1 MSTKH
6 NYTNPAFC
14 QNSEFYPVPSANKAV
29 AAKTTTN
36 PYGQKEPVEAI
47 YNRSLQINFN
57 GNATTRY
64 DSRDGNGPLRMQ
76 RSMSTRSVATKRTTT
91 TAAANKT
98 EQNIPTIHQQLHRQQ
113 QQHYERQQQQQQ
125 QSTVPQ
131 RPLKQGNHTHVV
143 EPFEMRSGSG
153 RYALVPVE
161 ELSTDLNSRYAIVPG
176 PASLGPTPTKSQDSR
191 SYSSLATTRRYAKSQ
206 DDLDRYSS
214 QLQLDPD
221 EPHSF
226 HEDPSAAGGPYAS
239 LPPVLETG
247 KLQPKRRIS
256 LQNRQG
262 SQQNL
267 PAPTKIKHAF
277 SSDFGSKTFLIVD
290 KNSNQRYQM
299 VPTAEDEELVD
310 DNHEIIQMHNGKA
323 HRYAVIPAEDEDDYE
338 EGNDRDQEETCL
350 SNPDLNHSQNFLP
363 VGYEQTRTPMRTS
376 TPQKGISMSNL
387 ASYPNTP
394 LKNPQATKM
403 LHELLS
409 TPRKTPNQ
417 QMNRSNQNISRN
429 VYASQRELRIQYA
442 QQGQQINFSPAGGAT
457 VGNSVPPIL
466 PRKNSHLSPQRLHY
480 ETVKSPSHHPSDRT
494 MAVIQPRVAGT
505 TYPHIEEE
513 EDCSSIHGKTGHNNS
528 SYPQKVVS
536 ATITLAIVSLMLVL
550 GSSMNSALIV
560 YMIAHLG
567 RAFYLQFSLVAA
579 ISGVGL
585 GFLGFRSRHCEWLPN
600 RSYTSG
606 YILVTVFCLL
616 KCCCLLVILVLDPY
630 PGLPLHDVT
639 TGIILGL
646 STFTMFFIGLGV
658 IGTLW
663 CYRPPPDNRV
673 NVV

>member
-1 MSTKH
+1 MSKH

-14 QNSEFYPVPSANKAV
+14 QNSEFYPVPSANKE
-29 AAKTTTN
+29 N
-36 PYGQKEPVEAI
+36 VESI
-47 YNRSLQINFN
+47 YNRSLQVNFN
-57 GNATTRY
+57 SNSTRY
-64 DSRDGNGPLRMQ
+64 DPREGPLRMQ
-76 RSMSTRSVATKRTTT
+76 RSMSTRSVTIKKTINETTP
-91 TAAANKT
+91 AV
-98 EQNIPTIHQQLHRQQ
+98 HQQRLQQ
-113 QQHYERQQQQQQ
+113 NSQYMQQQQQ
-125 QSTVPQ
+125 QSASRSLKPQ
-131 RPLKQGNHTHVV
+131 NSNRLNDS
-143 EPFEMRSGSG
+143 FETRSGSG

-161 ELSTDLNSRYAIVPG
+161 ELPSNQNNRYAIVPG
-176 PASLGPTPTKSQDSR
+176 PPLAPHNNNRASPSPLVS
-191 SYSSLATTRRYAKSQ
+191 ARRYAKSQ

-214 QLQLDPD
+214 HQQLEQE

-226 HEDPSAAGGPYAS
+226 HEDPSAAPYAS
-239 LPPVLETG
+239 LPPILDQG
-247 KLQPKRRIS
+247 QLPPKRKIS
-256 LQNRQG
+256 LQNRQ
-262 SQQNL
+262 SSNQNL
-267 PAPTKIKHAF
+267 QQPAKIKHAF

-323 HRYAVIPAEDEDDYE
+323 HRYAMIPAEDEEDYE
-338 EGNDRDQEETCL
+338 QQREEEETCL
-350 SNPDLNHSQNFLP
+350 SNTDLNRSENFLP
-363 VGYEQTRTPMRTS
+363 RGYEHSRTPMRTS
-376 TPQKGISMSNL
+376 TPQKGASMANL
-387 ASYPNTP
+387 CSYPNTP

-409 TPRKTPNQ
+409 TPPRKTPVKPATRSQHNTPR
-417 QMNRSNQNISRN
+417 QM
-429 VYASQRELRIQYA
+429 YASQRDLRTHYA
-442 QQGQQINFSPAGGAT
+442 QQSHQLQNGAPPPP
-457 VGNSVPPIL
+457 PPIM
-466 PRKNSHLSPQRLHY
+466 PRKNSQLSPQRLHY
-480 ETVKSPSHHPSDRT
+480 ETVNPVTPLQNDRT
-494 MAVIQPRVAGT
+494 MAVIQPRLAGSRIH
-505 TYPHIEEE
+505 PQLDE
-513 EDCSSIHGKTGHNNS
+513 EDEVCGSSSSSVQQKSRNNN
-528 SYPQKVVS
+528 SYPQKIAN

-560 YMIAHLG
+560 YMIAHMG
-567 RAFYLQFSLVAA
+567 KSFYLQFSLVAA

-606 YILVTVFCLL
+606 YILVTMFCLL
-616 KCCCLLVILVLDPY
+616 KCCGLLVILVFDPY

-673 NVV
+673 DVV

>member
-14 QNSEFYPVPSANKAV
+14 QNSEFYPVPSAAAATANKE
-29 AAKTTTN
+29 N
-36 PYGQKEPVEAI
+36 VESI

-57 GNATTRY
+57 ANATRY
-64 DSRDGNGPLRMQ
+64 DARDSAGPLRIQ
-76 RSMSTRSVATKRTTT
+76 RSMSTRSVAVKKTKTDPTTT
-91 TAAANKT
+91 
-98 EQNIPTIHQQLHRQQ
+98 PTIHQQLHRQQ
-113 QQHYERQQQQQQ
+113 QQHYERQQHHHQHQQQPPPPPPQQQQ
-125 QSTVPQ
+125 KTL
-131 RPLKQGNHTHVV
+131 RPANLNRTA

-161 ELSTDLNSRYAIVPG
+161 ELSTDMNNRYAIVPG
-176 PASLGPTPTKSQDSR
+176 PAALQSINNLTNTSNNNVNGGHQASP
-191 SYSSLATTRRYAKSQ
+191 LVATRRYAKSQ

-214 QLQLDPD
+214 QLQLEQD

-226 HEDPSAAGGPYAS
+226 HEDPTGGGAGPYAS
-239 LPPVLETG
+239 LPPVLESG
-247 KLQPKRRIS
+247 QLHPKRRIS
-256 LQNRQG
+256 LQNRQS

-267 PAPTKIKHAF
+267 QAPKIKHAF

-310 DNHEIIQMHNGKA
+310 DNQEIIQMHNGKA
-323 HRYAVIPAEDEDDYE
+323 HRYAVIPAEDDDDDYE
-338 EGNDRDQEETCL
+338 NNNEEETCL
-350 SNPDLNHSQNFLP
+350 SNPDLNQSQNFLP
-363 VGYEQTRTPMRTS
+363 IGYETTRTPMRTS
-376 TPQKGISMSNL
+376 TPQKGMSMGNL
-387 ASYPNTP
+387 ASYPSTP

-409 TPRKTPNQ
+409 TPRKTPSQNS
-417 QMNRSNQNISRN
+417 RSTTPRN
-429 VYASQRELRIQYA
+429 MYTSQRELRIQYA
-442 QQGQQINFSPAGGAT
+442 QQGQQVNFSSGGGQTQVA
-457 VGNSVPPIL
+457 PPLL

-480 ETVKSPSHHPSDRT
+480 ETVKPVVTPPHQNDRT

-505 TYPHIEEE
+505 TYPQIEE
-513 EDCSSIHGKTGHNNS
+513 EDCSSIQGKAANNQ
-528 SYPQKVVS
+528 SYPQKIVS

-567 RAFYLQFSLVAA
+567 RSFYLQFSLVAA

-616 KCCCLLVILVLDPY
+616 KCCCLLVILVLDPF